1 MTNYLRFRCL
11 ICLFS
16 AALITSCSSKQ
27 ATTPGE
33 QKPEADAP
41 RAASTAEPASPGF
54 TPRPADSNSNSNSN
68 GRREQVVSLP
78 AGTVL
83 QVRLAQTLDTK
94 TNHSGDRFNAT
105 LSSPVSFEGKVIIPQ
120 GSTAAGHINTSQ
132 SSGRLKGRAVMGL
145 SLDSFDLNGKTYRI
159 ETTHVSRAGSAHKK
173 RNIGF
178 IAGGTGL
185 GAALGA
191 IAGGPKGALIGAG
204 AGAAAGAAAGTAGA
218 ALTGKK
224 NVHVPAES
232 LLSFSLTAPV
242 TVP

>member
-16 AALITSCSSKQ
+16 VALMTSCSSKQ
-27 ATTPGE
+27 ATIPGE
-33 QKPEADAP
+33 QRPEADAP
-41 RAASTAEPASPGF
+41 RASSAAPEPASPGF
-54 TPRPADSNSNSNSN
+54 TPRPVEANAKRDPA
-68 GRREQVVSLP
+68 VSLP

-94 TNHSGDRFNAT
+94 TNHSGDRFTAT
-105 LSSPVSFEGKVIIPQ
+105 VSSPVSFEGKVIIPQ
-120 GSTAAGHINTSQ
+120 GSRAAGHINTSQ

-145 SLDSFDLNGKTYRI
+145 SLDSFDLNGKTYKV
-159 ETTHVSRAGSAHKK
+159 ETTHVARAGNAHKK
-173 RNIGF
+173 RNFGF

-204 AGAAAGAAAGTAGA
+204 AGAAAGTAGA

>member
-1 MTNYLRFRCL
+1 M
-11 ICLFS
+11 
-16 AALITSCSSKQ
+16 TSCGNKQ
-27 ATTPGE
+27 AASTG
-33 QKPEADAP
+33 PEADAP
-41 RAASTAEPASPGF
+41 RASSSAEPASPGF
-54 TPRPADSNSNSNSN
+54 TPRPGGDSNS
-68 GRREQVVSLP
+68 RREPSAVSLP

-83 QVRLAQTLDTK
+83 QVRLAQALDTK
-94 TNHSGDRFNAT
+94 TNRSGDKFAAT
-105 LSSPVSFEGKVIIPQ
+105 VSSPVSFEGRVIIPQ
-120 GSTAAGHINTSQ
+120 GSTASGHINTSQ

-145 SLDSFDLNGKTYRI
+145 SLDSFDLNGRTYNI
-159 ETTHVSRAGSAHKK
+159 ETTHVARAGNNHKK

-204 AGAAAGAAAGTAGA
+204 AGAAAGTAGA

-232 LLSFSLTAPV
+232 LLSFSLTSPV

>member
-1 MTNYLRFRCL
+1 
-11 ICLFS
+11 
-16 AALITSCSSKQ
+16 
-27 ATTPGE
+27 
-33 QKPEADAP
+33 
-41 RAASTAEPASPGF
+41 
-54 TPRPADSNSNSNSN
+54 
-68 GRREQVVSLP
+68 
-78 AGTVL
+78 
-83 QVRLAQTLDTK
+83 
-94 TNHSGDRFNAT
+94 
-105 LSSPVSFEGKVIIPQ
+105 
-120 GSTAAGHINTSQ
+120 
-132 SSGRLKGRAVMGL
+132 MGL

-159 ETTHVSRAGSAHKK
+159 DTTHVSRAGSAHKK

-204 AGAAAGAAAGTAGA
+204 AGAAAGTAGA

-224 NVHVPAES
+224 NVRVPAES